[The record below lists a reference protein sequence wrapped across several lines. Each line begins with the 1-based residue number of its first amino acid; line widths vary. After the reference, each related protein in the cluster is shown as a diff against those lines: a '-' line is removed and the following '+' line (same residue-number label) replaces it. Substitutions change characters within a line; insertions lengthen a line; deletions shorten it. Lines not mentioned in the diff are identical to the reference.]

1 MRLAWAF
8 FKRDAIIAT
17 SYRVSF
23 IVGFIGKLALLA
35 LFYFLS
41 RTIGDKPSESLQAYG
56 GNFYGFLLVGIAL
69 SDCVMVGLM
78 SFANQIREAQTTG
91 TLEATLMSP
100 VRLPVILLY
109 SSIWDYFMSAVGF
122 VFYLGG
128 AVVLFGLK
136 LADFS
141 LLVAV
146 LLFVLTTTC
155 FLGIGILWA
164 GIVLLVKRG
173 DSIRTML
180 GFVIVLSSGVFFPP
194 SMLPDWAR
202 AIANFIPLTDALEG
216 MRLILLR
223 GYGFEQLSGIMA
235 RLSVFAVVLTAA
247 GLAGFSMAVRAA
259 KKLGSLTQY

>member
-23 IVGFIGKLALLA
+23 VVSFLGKLALLA
-35 LFYFLS
+35 LFYFLA
-41 RTIGDKPSESLQAYG
+41 RTIGDRPSAALDAYG

-100 VRLPVILLY
+100 VRLPLILLY
-109 SSIWDYFMSAVGF
+109 SSLWDYFMSAVGF

-128 AVVLFGLK
+128 AALLFGLK
-136 LADFS
+136 FADFS
-141 LLVAV
+141 LVAA
-146 LLFVLTTTC
+146 LTLFILTCVC
-155 FLGIGILWA
+155 FMGIGILWA
-164 GIVLLVKRG
+164 GIILLVKRG

-180 GFVIVLSSGVFFPP
+180 GFVVVLGSGVFFPT
-194 SMLPDWAR
+194 SLLPGWVQSVTH
-202 AIANFIPLTDALEG
+202 FIPLTDGLEG
-216 MRLILLR
+216 MRLVLLR
-223 GYGFEQLSGIMA
+223 GYGFEQLGGIML
-235 RLSVFAVVLTAA
+235 RLSIFASLFTGA
-247 GLAGFSMAVRAA
+247 GLAGFTLTVRAA
-259 KKLGSLTQY
+259 KRMGSLTQY